1 MDDFVMPGDK
11 LGFIEEMEAGS
22 NTFDDGDTIRSS
34 TVGIANVDKKNRIVQ
49 VQNGKQISI
58 PKKGDIVIGSVSA
71 VLSSMIAV
79 AIQYLNGKPNSSG
92 VECICQNANRRRIIA
107 RVNDIIALK
116 VESHLNGAI
125 HATIDEP
132 ELGVLFTKCNICG
145 GSVVPMRD
153 RVKCPNCGF
162 VEDRKISINYEK
174 ADFIKLRE

>member
-1 MDDFVMPGDK
+1 
-11 LGFIEEMEAGS
+11 
-22 NTFDDGDTIRSS
+22 
-34 TVGIANVDKKNRIVQ
+34 VDKKNRIVQ
-49 VQNGKQISI
+49 VQNGKQLSI

-92 VECICQNANRRRIIA
+92 VECICQNADRRRIIA

>member
-1 MDDFVMPGDK
+1 MDDFVLPGET
-11 LGFIEEMEAGS
+11 LGFIEEMEAGK
-22 NTFDDGDTIRSS
+22 NTFDDGNMIRSS
-34 TVGIANVDKKNRIVQ
+34 AAGIANVDKKNKIAQ
-49 VQNGKQISI
+49 VENGKQISI
-58 PKKGDIVIGSVSA
+58 PKKGDIVIGTVAA

-79 AIQYLNGKPNSSG
+79 SIQYINGKPNSSG
-92 VECICQNANRRRIIA
+92 VECICQNMDRRRIIA

-116 VESHLNGAI
+116 IETHLNGTI

-132 ELGVLFTKCNICG
+132 ELGVLFTKCNICA

-162 VEDRKISINYEK
+162 VEDRKISVNYEK

>member
-1 MDDFVMPGDK
+1 MSEFVMPGDR
-11 LGFIEEMEAGS
+11 LGFIEEMEGGS
-22 NTFDDGDTIRSS
+22 NTFDDGDTIRSA
-34 TVGIANVDKKNRIVQ
+34 TVGIVNVDKKNRIVE

-58 PKKGDIVIGSVSA
+58 PKKGDIVIGTVSA

-92 VECICQNANRRRIIA
+92 VECICQNPDRRRVIA
-107 RVNDIIALK
+107 RVNDIVALK
-116 VESHLNGAI
+116 IEAHKNGAI

-174 ADFIKLRE
+174 ADFIKLRD

>member
-11 LGFIEEMEAGS
+11 LGFIEEMEAGA

-34 TVGIANVDKKNRIVQ
+34 TVGIANVDKKNKTVQ

-92 VECICQNANRRRIIA
+92 VECICQNPDRRRIIA
-107 RVNDIIALK
+107 RANDIIALK
-116 VESHLNGAI
+116 IESHLNGAI

-132 ELGVLFTKCNICG
+132 ELGVLFTKCNICA

-162 VEDRKISINYEK
+162 VEDRKLSINYEK
-174 ADFIKLRE
+174 ADFIKLRD

>member
-1 MDDFVMPGDK
+1 MDDFVLPGET
-11 LGFIEEMEAGS
+11 LGFIEEMEAGK
-22 NTFDDGDTIRSS
+22 NTFDDGNMIRSS
-34 TVGIANVDKKNRIVQ
+34 AAGIANVDKKNKIAQ
-49 VQNGKQISI
+49 VENGKQLSI
-58 PKKGDIVIGSVSA
+58 PKKGDIVIGTVAA

-79 AIQYLNGKPNSSG
+79 SIQYINGKPNSSG
-92 VECICQNANRRRIIA
+92 VECICQNPDRRRIIA

-116 VESHLNGAI
+116 IETHLNGTI

-132 ELGVLFTKCNICG
+132 ELGVLFTKCNICA

-162 VEDRKISINYEK
+162 VEDRKISVNYEK

>member
-49 VQNGKQISI
+49 VQNGKQLSI

-92 VECICQNANRRRIIA
+92 VECICQNADRRRIID